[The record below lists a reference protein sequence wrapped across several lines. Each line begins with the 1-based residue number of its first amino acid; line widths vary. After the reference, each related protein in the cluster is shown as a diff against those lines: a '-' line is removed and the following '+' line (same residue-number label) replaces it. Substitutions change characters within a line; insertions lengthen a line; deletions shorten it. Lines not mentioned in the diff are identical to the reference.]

1 MFLAPG
7 TRLGP
12 YEILTPLGSGGM
24 GEVYKARDPR
34 LGRLVA
40 IKLLL
45 DHGERSPEALARFER
60 EARAAA
66 ALNHPNILRIYEFDT
81 RGELAYLVTELLE
94 GESLLHRLE
103 AGPVPLRR
111 AVELGAQM
119 ARGLAAAHEK
129 GLVHRDL
136 KPSNL
141 WITTEG
147 VLKILDFGLARQVP
161 RRSASPLQGL
171 FSSMSRSGTPPP
183 PITREGT
190 VLGTLGYMS
199 PEQVRG
205 EKVDA
210 RSDIFSL
217 GAVLFEVFTG
227 RRAFART
234 TPAETMAAIL
244 RERTTEVS
252 PGLEALPPA
261 LRRILAHCLEKAPSR
276 RFRSAEDIAFALEDA
291 SFAAEEPLFP
301 GPEVRH
307 RLRRLAG
314 PGAGALLGLGLIAWA
329 LGGRPAP
336 VPVFRQLD
344 LLPGAIE
351 AARFGADGRTI
362 FFSQRVAGGRPEI
375 FALDPGSAA
384 PRPLGL
390 RDALLTGVS
399 PREELA
405 CIQGPMST
413 MGPAFTGTL
422 VVRPAAGGIPRDVRH
437 EVAEAAWDGR
447 ELATLGLTPAGT
459 LRLDFPE
466 GRSLIACDSTVRTL
480 AHLALD
486 RDGGHLALV
495 DGDPARGRAEVA
507 VFDREGR
514 RRTLLAKAGDGAGGG
529 ITGLAWGDGMLWG
542 SQRDGD
548 QTEVWTLGLQG
559 RKRTVWRGQGEL
571 HLLDVG
577 PGGRL
582 LLAQQHVR
590 RSVQALDLDGGPPRD
605 LSIQGSTQVQGFGGR
620 NLLLLESPGLGG
632 GTRQDR
638 LYLRAADGGPALALG
653 PGRAS
658 ALSADGGWVQVDT
671 RALGPGTLDPAWTEA
686 YTSAGLPAKDQGDPE
701 ARAKYLLFVPTGLGR
716 PFAIPVPA
724 GFASTGRG
732 AQLLPDGRRI
742 LAHLAWGDPS
752 GWVLLDRGGG
762 PPTILTPAGLGG
774 AFPGGPQVSPDGT
787 RCLVS
792 GNGLDWFILPLAG
805 GEPRPIPGLA
815 RGERPVAWAADG
827 QSLIARGG
835 IQAPGVPIFRLDL
848 KRGGRTPLA
857 TFTPP
862 GPAGQLLCRTVL
874 AEPGGRTLA
883 IGCESQLTELYV
895 VENLRAPGWP

>member
-45 DHGERSPEALARFER
+45 DHRERSPEALARFER

-66 ALNHPNILRIYEFDT
+66 ALNHPNILRIYEFET

-103 AGPVPLRR
+103 TGPVPLRR

-136 KPSNL
+136 KPGNL

-171 FSSMSRSGTPPP
+171 FSSMSRSGTPAP

-205 EKVDA
+205 EKVEA

-227 RRAFART
+227 RRAFARN

-244 RERTTEVS
+244 RERTSEVS

-314 PGAGALLGLGLIAWA
+314 PGALLGLGLIAWA

-336 VPVFRQLD
+336 APVFRQLD

-362 FFSQRVAGGRPEI
+362 FYSERVAGGRPEV

-390 RDALLTGVS
+390 QDALLAGVS
-399 PREELA
+399 PRDELA
-405 CIQGPMST
+405 CIQGPLPT
-413 MGPAFTGTL
+413 AGPAFTGTL
-422 VVRPAAGGIPRDVRH
+422 VVRSASGGVPREVRQD
-437 EVAEAAWDGR
+437 VAEAVWDGR
-447 ELATLGLTPAGT
+447 ELATLGLTSAGT

-466 GRSLIACDSTVRTL
+466 GRSLIVCDAAVRTL

-514 RRTLLAKAGDGAGGG
+514 RRTLLTKAGAGPAGA
-529 ITGLAWGDGMLWG
+529 ITGLAWGDGTLWG
-542 SQRDGD
+542 SERDGD
-548 QTEVWTLGLQG
+548 QTEVWTLTLRG

-571 HLLDVG
+571 QLLDVG

-582 LLAQQHVR
+582 LLAQQHLR
-590 RSVQALDLDGGPPRD
+590 RSVHALDLGGAAPRD

-620 NLLLLESPGLGG
+620 NLLLLESPSLGG

-638 LYLRAADGGPALALG
+638 LYLRSAGGGPALALG
-653 PGRAS
+653 PGRAA
-658 ALSADGGWVQVDT
+658 ALSADGAWVQVDT

-686 YTSAGLPAKDQGDPE
+686 YTSAGLPAKAQADPE

-716 PFAIPVPA
+716 PFVIPVPA
-724 GFASTGRG
+724 GFAPTGRG
-732 AQLLPDGRRI
+732 AQLLADGRRI
-742 LAHLAWGDPS
+742 LAHLAWGDS
-752 GWVLLDRGGG
+752 TGWVLLDRNGG

-792 GNGLDWFILPLAG
+792 GNGLAWFIQPLAG

-815 RGERPVAWAADG
+815 RGERPVAWAADS
-827 QSLIARGG
+827 QSLFACGT
-835 IQAPGVPIFRLDL
+835 QALEVPIFRLDL
-848 KRGGRTPLA
+848 KRGRRTPLA

-862 GPAGQLLCRTVL
+862 GPASDLHIRTLL
-874 AEPGGRTLA
+874 AEPGGGTFA
-883 IGCESQLTELYV
+883 IGWESQVTDLFV
-895 VENLRAPGWP
+895 VESLGAQGRP